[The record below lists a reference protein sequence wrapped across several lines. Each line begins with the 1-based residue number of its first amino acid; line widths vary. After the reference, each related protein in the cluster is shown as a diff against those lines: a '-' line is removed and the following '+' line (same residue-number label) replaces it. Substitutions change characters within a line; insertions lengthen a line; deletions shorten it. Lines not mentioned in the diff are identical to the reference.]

1 MTQQE
6 IVNNELAAKL
16 RQQELDR
23 VNFDTLSLSLME
35 I

>member
-23 VNFDTLSLSLME
+23 VNYNTVSFRFMK